1 MNQQLRVNPT
11 ACTGH
16 GLCAELL
23 PERVTLDEWG
33 YPVISS
39 EPVPAQLARAARRA
53 VPAASH
59 WPCCSV
65 TTSGPGKQPGG
76 WKRPS
81 GAMAS
86 RRPHPARP
94 RPGSRHGPV
103 TAWRSRRP
111 RYPGRSGET
120 PGYAARRSQ
129 AGKFPRQ
136 AVAAN
141 SRAS

>member
-33 YPVISS
+33 YPVISA

-76 WKRPS
+76 WKR
-81 GAMAS
+81 
-86 RRPHPARP
+86 
-94 RPGSRHGPV
+94 PV